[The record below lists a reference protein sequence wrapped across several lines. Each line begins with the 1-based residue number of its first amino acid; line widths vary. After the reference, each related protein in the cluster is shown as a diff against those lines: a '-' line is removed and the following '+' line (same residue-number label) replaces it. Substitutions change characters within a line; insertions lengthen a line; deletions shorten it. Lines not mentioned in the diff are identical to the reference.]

1 MRVPTRSR
9 GSTEFNI
16 TPLIDIVFLLVI
28 FFLVASHFARSEP
41 TEEIQLPMAEQ
52 TTEEDQLRRLTI
64 TVLANG
70 TYSTN
75 AQSVSLADLEE
86 MIAEG
91 AADHP
96 EEYAVRVRGDRDV
109 AYRAIEP
116 IMLACAR
123 HGVTR
128 FGFHVIGKR

>member
-1 MRVPTRSR
+1 MRVPTRPRSA
-9 GSTEFNI
+9 SEFNI

-41 TEEIQLPMAEQ
+41 TEEVNLPEAER
-52 TTEEDQLRRLTI
+52 TAEEEIPRRLTI
-64 TVLANG
+64 TVQADG

-75 AQSVSLADLEE
+75 AQVVSLETLEQ

-91 AADHP
+91 AGDRP
-96 EEYAVRVRGDRDV
+96 DEYAVRVRGDRDV
-109 AYRAIEP
+109 PYRSIEP

-123 HGVTR
+123 NGVTR
-128 FGFHVIGKR
+128 FGFHVVGKR